1 MRCPY
6 LKEARLRFCR
16 ISAAPKMIGGTGAG
30 GFEEK
35 CSSSSYATCA
45 VYRQRPA
52 GAAERVCP
60 HLETS
65 PAQYCLATTETRPI
79 PQKPLPS
86 SCESGR
92 YRYCRAYR
100 ERLEAA
106 GEEPLVDGIRVPA
119 DRRYAATHL
128 WLDLAE
134 DGWCHAGIDGFLARM
149 LGCVEQVTAVAP
161 GATTCPAAV
170 LRAHA
175 LDWRVAFPNPIPEAA
190 GNPHLR
196 AHPESL
202 TEDPYGGGW
211 LFAGRLDPANRV
223 AAAGLIEGER
233 AVEWMT
239 REIERISRLL
249 GGRAFQKG
257 LLGRLD
263 RDEALSL
270 FQDFCQ

>member
-1 MRCPY
+1 MI
-6 LKEARLRFCR
+6 AR
-16 ISAAPKMIGGTGAG
+16 AGGS

-45 VYRQRPA
+45 VYRQRP
-52 GAAERVCP
+52 GDVTEPVCP

-65 PAQYCLATTETRPI
+65 PAQYCSAAAGTRPI
-79 PQKPLPS
+79 PQTPLRS
-86 SCESGR
+86 SCESGC
-92 YRYCRAYR
+92 YRYCRVYR
-100 ERLEAA
+100 GTLESTD
-106 GEEPLVDGIRVPA
+106 EEPTVVEGIHVPA
-119 DRRYAATHL
+119 DRRYATSHL

-149 LGCVEQVTAVAP
+149 LGRVEQVTAVASR
-161 GATTCPAAV
+161 GTMRPAAV

-202 TEDPYGGGW
+202 TTDPYGGGW
-211 LFAGRLDPANRV
+211 LFAGRLDTSNR
-223 AAAGLIEGER
+223 AAEAGLIAGER
-233 AVEWMT
+233 AMEWMT
-239 REIERISRLL
+239 HEIERISRLL
-249 GGRAFQKG
+249 GGRAFQEG